1 LTGTSSLFT
10 GTAGASRLW
19 PCEGSAAR
27 FRDALL
33 AEAICAAGRDTGE
46 CEVMVGL
53 ALHYVARQIGLVLAE
68 LFDEIASC
76 LPDGPMPDLL
86 RW

>member
-1 LTGTSSLFT
+1 
-10 GTAGASRLW
+10 
-19 PCEGSAAR
+19 
-27 FRDALL
+27 
-33 AEAICAAGRDTGE
+33 
-46 CEVMVGL
+46 MVGL